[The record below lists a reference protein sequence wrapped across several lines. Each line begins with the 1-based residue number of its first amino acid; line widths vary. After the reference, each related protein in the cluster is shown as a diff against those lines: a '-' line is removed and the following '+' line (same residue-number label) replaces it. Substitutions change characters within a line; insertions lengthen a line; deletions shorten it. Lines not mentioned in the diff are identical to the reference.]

1 MKRFQSIVA
10 WCLALF
16 TVFLVSCGSGETA
29 QAPTYDEAQIEQ
41 IQDYAAEVVATR
53 DRIEELESLIE
64 EREWIDID
72 SLIHGPLGNLR
83 RSMSKVSR
91 NLLPA
96 DREAA
101 QQAAKDL
108 FGHLEAID
116 RAAEERKYAE
126 AVRNYEN
133 ALVDFDRFL
142 KQIPGNQALQAS
154 S

>member
-1 MKRFQSIVA
+1 
-10 WCLALF
+10 
-16 TVFLVSCGSGETA
+16 
-29 QAPTYDEAQIEQ
+29 
-41 IQDYAAEVVATR
+41 
-53 DRIEELESLIE
+53 
-64 EREWIDID
+64 
-72 SLIHGPLGNLR
+72 
-83 RSMSKVSR
+83 
-91 NLLPA
+91 
-96 DREAA
+96 
-101 QQAAKDL
+101 L